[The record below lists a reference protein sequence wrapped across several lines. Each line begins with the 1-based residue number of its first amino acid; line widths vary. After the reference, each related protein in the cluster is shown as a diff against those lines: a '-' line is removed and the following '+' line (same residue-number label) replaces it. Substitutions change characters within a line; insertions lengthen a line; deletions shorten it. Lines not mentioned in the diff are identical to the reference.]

1 MEIEFAEPLH
11 PGDIVGCTSKLTRI
25 ERKTLKVGAGAFLRQ
40 EDTYTKQTGEIVAVA
55 QLDIFRFY
63 AELGGSA

>member
-1 MEIEFAEPLH
+1 
-11 PGDIVGCTSKLTRI
+11 LTRI

-63 AELGGSA
+63 AELGDSA